1 MEEEKRSDPLDLHV
15 RKLKTSISTGA
26 VYVLSPRF
34 LSDQSGVATLNPKK
48 EGGQLAAL

>member
-15 RKLKTSISTGA
+15 GKLKTSISTGA

-34 LSDQSGVATLNPKK
+34 LSGVATLNPKK
-48 EGGQLAAL
+48 EGGPLAAL